1 MDTDKIPV
9 EKVIDDMYNPDGG
22 MVSLSAR
29 DYYYENYATKE
40 EKKIMDEHDRIHR
53 NLLVMLGILLIAL
66 VLICVFR
73 DIL

>member
-1 MDTDKIPV
+1 
-9 EKVIDDMYNPDGG
+9 

-29 DYYYENYATKE
+29 DYYYENYATE
-40 EKKIMDEHDRIHR
+40 EQKKIMDEHDRIHR